1 MTPTHPAGKG
11 AALVTGASKRIGR
24 ALAEALVED
33 GYALA
38 VHYNASRAEADAF
51 VAAIEAK
58 GGRATALGADLADPE
73 AAAGLIDA
81 ARAALGPVSVLVN
94 SASVFEDDAVGTIT
108 AASFR
113 RHMDANTLAPALLS
127 QAFAAQAPDRPGG
140 AMIFNLLDYKLFNM
154 NADFFSYTLSKAAL
168 MTMTQML
175 ARSLA
180 PKVRVNAAAPG
191 LTMRAG
197 AGGSGAHA
205 ALFPGDPVC
214 LGTDRLCGWR
224 PAFRSAPDARRVR
237 GAGRDR
243 VEASRGRRLRRS
255 LSECLVQ
262 QSCTPA

>member
-58 GGRATALGADLADPE
+58 GGRATALGADLADPD

-113 RHMDANTLAPALLS
+113 SHMDANTLAPALLS

-175 ARSLA
+175 ARALA

-191 LTMRAG
+191 LTLPSPYHSKEEFERLHHDNPLECGPEPADLVRTLRYFLETPSVSGQIVCVDGGQHFDPRLTRDVFGALGG
-197 AGGSGAHA
+197 AG
-205 ALFPGDPVC
+205 
-214 LGTDRLCGWR
+214 
-224 PAFRSAPDARRVR
+224 
-237 GAGRDR
+237 
-243 VEASRGRRLRRS
+243 
-255 LSECLVQ
+255 
-262 QSCTPA
+262 

>member
-24 ALAEALVED
+24 ALAEALAED

-38 VHYNASRAEADAF
+38 VHYNASREEADAF

-58 GGRATALGADLADPE
+58 GGRAAALGADLSDPD

-94 SASVFEDDAVGTIT
+94 SASVFEDDAYDTLT

-113 RHMDANTLAPALLS
+113 RHMDANALAPALLS
-127 QAFAAQAPDRPGG
+127 QTFAAQAPDG

-175 ARSLA
+175 ARALA
-180 PKVRVNAAAPG
+180 PKCASTPRR
-191 LTMRAG
+191 RA
-197 AGGSGAHA
+197 
-205 ALFPGDPVC
+205 
-214 LGTDRLCGWR
+214 
-224 PAFRSAPDARRVR
+224 
-237 GAGRDR
+237 
-243 VEASRGRRLRRS
+243 
-255 LSECLVQ
+255 
-262 QSCTPA
+262 